1 MRVGFIGFG
10 EAARALADQL
20 HRPGVGPLSAFCR
33 GARNRPPYT
42 PEFVEEAGRHGVTL
56 VKSLDE
62 LAATSDLIVS
72 AVLPTAAVEVSR
84 EVAPHLAARH
94 LYVDV
99 NASTPSAK
107 REAGRL
113 VEASGARYV
122 DGALMG
128 AVSLYGGAVPIYASG
143 SGAEAFRE
151 ATAPAGF
158 QVTVVGSEAGMASVL
173 KALRSVVT
181 KGMAS
186 VIVEAMVA
194 ARRAGIVEE
203 AFEAITGPMDKVAY
217 SDFARMCIT
226 TDAIHADRRAAEME
240 GVIEVV
246 RELGL
251 EPIMTEA
258 TRRRLLWSAAFG
270 LREVFGTKPPEDYRR
285 VLELYDRLDRERR
298 PPSPP
303 SPSAGGKGSG

>member
-1 MRVGFIGFG
+1 MPRVGFIGFG
-10 EAARALADQL
+10 EAARALAEQL
-20 HRPGVGPLSAFCR
+20 HRGGVGPLTAFCR

-42 PEFVEEAGRHGVTL
+42 PAFVEEAGRHGVTL
-56 VKSLDE
+56 VNSLAD
-62 LAATSDLIVS
+62 LAAASDLVVS
-72 AVLPTAAVEVSR
+72 AVLPTATVEVGR
-84 EVAPHLAARH
+84 EIAPHLAARH
-94 LYVDV
+94 LYVDI

-107 REAGRL
+107 REAAGL
-113 VEASGARYV
+113 VEARGASYV
-122 DGALMG
+122 DAALMG

-151 ATAPAGF
+151 ATGRAGF
-158 QVTVVGSEAGMASVL
+158 NVTVVGHEAGMASVL

-181 KGMAS
+181 KGMAAL
-186 VIVEAMVA
+186 IVEAMVA

-203 AFEAITGPMDKVAY
+203 AFEAITGPMDKVQY

-251 EPIMTEA
+251 DPIMTEA

-270 LREVFGTKPPEDYRR
+270 LREVFGARPPEDYRR

-298 PPSPP
+298 PAPP
-303 SPSAGGKGSG
+303 PEGASG